1 MNMSD
6 RIVIISKK
14 KHFDFLNERL
24 PSAELTE
31 VLPSGQGCKLVCF
44 GTGLIVPENVL
55 NSWLF
60 KLNFHAAPASY
71 PGRDPHHWA
80 AYDKTTCYGATLHD
94 MTPSVDAGTIHA
106 QILFGVTPCLTPTDY
121 STLGEVAMRAL
132 FDCWSQA
139 PAVLGVSRS
148 LKWTGIKKSRSDLIR
163 MCDFRGLSEDEKALR
178 SMAFSGFEK
187 HFIYDD

>member
-1 MNMSD
+1 MSD

-31 VLPSGQGCKLVCF
+31 VLPSGHGRNLVCF

-55 NSWLF
+55 HSWLF

-80 AYDKTTCYGATLHD
+80 AYDKTRCYGATLHD
-94 MTPSVDAGTIHA
+94 MTPSVDAGAIYA

-132 FDCWSQA
+132 FVCWSQA
-139 PAVLGVSRS
+139 PAVLEANRS
-148 LKWTGIKKSRSDLIR
+148 LKWTGVKKSRSDLLK
-163 MCDFRGLSEDEKALR
+163 MCDFRGLPEDEKARR
-178 SMAFSGFEK
+178 SAAFSGFEK
-187 HFIYDD
+187 HFLYDD